1 MEASAEGDTSTV
13 KLLLEAGANTE
24 PKDEVK
30 ERLSDREPYSH
41 PFERDVRVK
50 KKWRHHSLFA
60 SRLLHFTCALRS
72 SASCFLL
79 IFFRCERAH
88 LTGCQMQK
96 RMSDILFCTEFNFWA
111 NCESHL
117 TSCDGARVFWEN
129 EKIQWKNPFLVAS
142 ALVSLLV
149 SIVSNTNSETC
160 FEIAKVTIWQESGFR
175 SLIRARERLHFQ
187 IQDFAFFVPV
197 CPCSST
203 YTCTL
208 IPLTLIDRCWQPPFS
223 LLVSHFSFFFF
234 VFFFGFPFALS
245 MVCVCLSLYLYTVCP
260 NCAYLGLEIRWHANC
275 EALVGSGG

>member
-1 MEASAEGDTSTV
+1 
-13 KLLLEAGANTE
+13 
-24 PKDEVK
+24 
-30 ERLSDREPYSH
+30 
-41 PFERDVRVK
+41 
-50 KKWRHHSLFA
+50 
-60 SRLLHFTCALRS
+60 
-72 SASCFLL
+72 
-79 IFFRCERAH
+79 
-88 LTGCQMQK
+88 MQK
-96 RMSDILFCTEFNFWA
+96 RMSDILFWTEFNFWA

-187 IQDFAFFVPV
+187 IQVFAFFVHV

-208 IPLTLIDRCWQPPFS
+208 IPLTLIGVDHPLFLSSFLTFLLSSSSS
-223 LLVSHFSFFFF
+223 LAFHL
-234 VFFFGFPFALS
+234 
-245 MVCVCLSLYLYTVCP
+245 LYLW
-260 NCAYLGLEIRWHANC
+260 CACFYLYREMTTHRLWRPRPKVIRQLWSSCWKRGLTR
-275 EALVGSGG
+275 SQRMR